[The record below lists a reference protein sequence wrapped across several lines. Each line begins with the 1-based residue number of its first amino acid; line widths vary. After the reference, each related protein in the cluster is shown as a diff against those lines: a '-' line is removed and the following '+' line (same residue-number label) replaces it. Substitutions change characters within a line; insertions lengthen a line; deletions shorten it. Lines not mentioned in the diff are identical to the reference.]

1 MKPIYKEDDQV
12 ESRKV
17 DLDWTVDA
25 IPGLLFSK
33 TSLTAK
39 SGKWLKISFNNTDN
53 MPHNLVIIAPGT
65 YDAVGQATDLMMAKP
80 GAAVRN
86 YIPEDAKVIAQTP
99 MVLPGRKYDLIFQAP
114 EQPGR
119 YPFLC
124 TFPGHWRLMKGE
136 LIVQPS
142 AF

>member
-1 MKPIYKEDDQV
+1 
-12 ESRKV
+12 
-17 DLDWTVDA
+17 
-25 IPGLLFSK
+25 
-33 TSLTAK
+33 
-39 SGKWLKISFNNTDN
+39 

-65 YDAVGQATDLMMAKP
+65 YDAVGKATDSMMAKP

-86 YIPEDAKVIAQTP
+86 YIPENAKVIAQTP
-99 MVLPGRKYDLIFQAP
+99 MVLPGTKYDLIFQAP

-142 AF
+142 SF